1 MIERPVHIR
10 RIVGQ
15 GGVVALLGHYEDDGT
30 RACITLP
37 RHPFVDFWRHWAAA
51 GHPQPVFHD
60 AHEARLRF
68 E

>member
-10 RIVGQ
+10 RIIDHGS
-15 GGVVALLGHYEDDGT
+15 VVSLLGTYEDDGS
-30 RACITLP
+30 RARITFDH
-37 RHPFVDFWRHWAAA
+37 RPFVRFWQDWAAA

-60 AHEARLRF
+60 ADEAQLRF